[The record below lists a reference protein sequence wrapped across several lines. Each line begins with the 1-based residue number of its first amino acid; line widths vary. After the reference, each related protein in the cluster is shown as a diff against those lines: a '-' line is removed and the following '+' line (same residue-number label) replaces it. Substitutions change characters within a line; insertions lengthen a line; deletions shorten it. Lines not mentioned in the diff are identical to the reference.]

1 MMTTTADALSS
12 YRVFYRAARK
22 VVLDRIA
29 EYDADVREW
38 YVSGDGAAPDW
49 QRAGDQPWF
58 SADFDNPDRMI
69 NMGGKGYRY
78 PVCIHGTDLTTD
90 YDNICGGCEEGATVA
105 QQAQGIAR
113 EQWRRYEWVMSAPR
127 DLPNEYRNN
136 LVAWVFE
143 INRF

>member
-38 YVSGDGAAPDW
+38 YESGDGAAPDW
-49 QRAGDQPWF
+49 QRAGDQSWF
-58 SADFDNPDRMI
+58 SEFDNPDRMV
-69 NMGGKGYRY
+69 NLGGKSYRY

-90 YDNICGGCEEGATVA
+90 YDNICGGCEASLTVPQMA
-105 QQAQGIAR
+105 SEIAFK
-113 EQWRRYEWVMSAPR
+113 QWRRYQWVMSAPV
-127 DLPNEYRNN
+127 DLPNEHKNN
-136 LVAWVFE
+136 LIAWVFE